1 MGWFDFL
8 FDKVKTKEELLLDEV
23 CPIVPPPRQCGSTI
37 YFDKYHIATNINTF
51 NFKIYQD
58 IYWSKL
64 QKFVLSGMSI
74 DKSEERAQME
84 AMYDTI
90 KDGERKYGNAIK
102 DSDEYARKI
111 GLK

>member
-1 MGWFDFL
+1 
-8 FDKVKTKEELLLDEV
+8 
-23 CPIVPPPRQCGSTI
+23 
-37 YFDKYHIATNINTF
+37 
-51 NFKIYQD
+51 
-58 IYWSKL
+58 
-64 QKFVLSGMSI
+64 MSI